1 MKFPSLSN
9 SSLNF
14 LEELKMHNDREWFN
28 THKVEFLAEQA
39 QVERFVDYLLQ
50 QLNLHDVIETASAKK
65 SLYRPYRDIRFSKDK
80 TPFKTYWGGSFTR
93 AGRQRRGGYY
103 YHFERGSSFVAAAF
117 WGPSAAD
124 LKLIRADLAFDAE
137 PLRQIINS
145 KSFVANFGS
154 LQGEQ
159 LKTAPKGFDVTHP
172 DIDLLRYKQ
181 FLLIKR
187 FSDTELLSDNFA
199 DLADEAFREM
209 RPFLDYMSAV
219 LSGDANGIMG

>member
-1 MKFPSLSN
+1 
-9 SSLNF
+9 
-14 LEELKMHNDREWFN
+14 MHNDREWFN